1 MSTKLSS
8 QRLGLAMLVLGGVVF
23 VCTLAWIA
31 TSPVSISV

>member
-1 MSTKLSS
+1 
-8 QRLGLAMLVLGGVVF
+8 MLVLGGVVF